1 VADNP
6 KAKPDPRPGNEEL
19 ARLLAR
25 AEQGDRS
32 VLPQL
37 RAALDADA
45 SLWRQYGDLAAHAEA
60 SLILLAAGPNLL
72 LSESL
77 QRKLQTMKKEL
88 GGERPSPLDRL
99 LVERAAATWLQVSYY
114 DALLAQA
121 KGANEGRLKL
131 LQGQQDAAHRRHL
144 TALKTLATVRKLLTP
159 TPAPVEIATRLDR
172 GKPGVRRGG
181 VAVAGAVPGQN

>member
-1 VADNP
+1 VKSP
-6 KAKPDPRPGNEEL
+6 EQTETGAKRQMDEL
-19 ARLLAR
+19 AQLLKK

-37 RAALDADA
+37 REALDRNED
-45 SLWRQYGDLAAHAEA
+45 LWRGFGDLASHAEA

-77 QRKLQTMKKEL
+77 QRKLRALKKEL
-88 GGERPSPLDRL
+88 GGESPSPLERL
-99 LVERAAATWLQVSYY
+99 LVERATATWLQVSYY

-121 KGANEGRLKL
+121 KGANEARLKM
-131 LQGQQDAAHRRHL
+131 LQTQQDAAHRRHL

-172 GKPGVRRGG
+172 GKPGVRRGS
-181 VAVAGAVPGQN
+181 VAVAGAVPVQN